1 MLLCAGNSNRQ
12 ERRMKANE
20 IKRGAAIQVDGQ
32 NIVIKHVQVQ
42 SPSSRSGNTLYKV
55 RGQNVVTRQKF
66 ERSYKGDEQ
75 VQTVELSRRQVQFLY
90 RDVDGITFMDNETY
104 EQFTVPESTIAE
116 ELPYL
121 SEGIEGVLAL
131 LSDGVLL
138 GVELPAT
145 VTLQVTDCAPG
156 IKGASAAARTKP
168 ATLTTGLV
176 VQVPEY
182 LEPGEMIKVNTDSG
196 EFISRA

>member
-104 EQFTVPESTIAE
+104 EQFTVPEATIAE